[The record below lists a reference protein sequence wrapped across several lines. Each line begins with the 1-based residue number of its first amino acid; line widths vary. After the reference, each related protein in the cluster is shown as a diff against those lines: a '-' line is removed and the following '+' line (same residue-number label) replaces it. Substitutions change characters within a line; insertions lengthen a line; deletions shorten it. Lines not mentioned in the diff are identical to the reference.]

1 MKTPIVILCGLVV
14 LALVIGGLQYT
25 QHSREER
32 ILKAAERIDFRT
44 EFSQP
49 EQSSAPPGAVNMSSR
64 ITRLEQA
71 LAWFEAS
78 SSSSPSFAAAKEKL
92 ISPSKQRANESRS
105 SRKMVVR
112 NEESVALSASKNKK
126 KIDFKSSHKLKH
138 LRHKSTADDK
148 KRGSP
153 VDYKTSDINPFEAET
168 EEVEN
173 VLLDKILQS
182 INVHDG
188 KLFIL
193 FLVFANQ
200 ISEARVK

>member
-126 KIDFKSSHKLKH
+126 KIDLCAYKANKFEKSSFCVYVNFVLVRRALHPQLKCLH
-138 LRHKSTADDK
+138 GVPVEEQVVPLTLR
-148 KRGSP
+148 
-153 VDYKTSDINPFEAET
+153 
-168 EEVEN
+168 
-173 VLLDKILQS
+173 LL
-182 INVHDG
+182 
-188 KLFIL
+188 
-193 FLVFANQ
+193 
-200 ISEARVK
+200 